1 MKTTATTFA
10 INRQSRMLAS
20 LIEQSGDKFFSCT
33 FVKKDGTI
41 RTINARFKSAGTG
54 RKPNVNPDQY
64 LTVYEPNNGYRNIN
78 RDTILAVS
86 VKGIQACI

>member
-33 FVKKDGTI
+33 FVKKDGTA
-41 RTINARFKSAGTG
+41 RTINARFMPSTG
-54 RKPNVNPDQY
+54 RKPNVNPEQY
-64 LTVYEPNNGYRNIN
+64 LTVYEPNNGYRSIN

-86 VKGIQACI
+86 VKGIQACV